1 MLGVKMLGDE
11 KVTIEDYPEP
21 IQKQGEILIQ
31 IKASGICGSEMHGYR
46 SQSSQPFNGGHEM
59 AGIVIDAGNSKRF
72 KIGDHLGVHAV
83 WGCGDCQW
91 CDVGK
96 YTFCDDRLTCP
107 GTHAERIAA
116 PEHTCLKLP
125 KDIPFDIG
133 VLLTGDGLGVPYHV
147 SQRLNTNQGDV
158 VCIIGAGPI
167 GLGNAII
174 QSFFGAEVVIID
186 INPYRLALAKKFGIA
201 HTINSQEIDPLKAV
215 SEITQGMLANKCIE
229 AVGHPE
235 TLRLALKLVGKSG
248 TVMAIGEQGDV
259 PINLSENLIRRDIT
273 LMGSWFYH
281 YSEYPSMLN
290 LYRCELPI
298 KQVITDHFPLLE
310 AETAF
315 SKFARGETGKVILE
329 P

>member
-1 MLGVKMLGDE
+1 
-11 KVTIEDYPEP
+11 
-21 IQKQGEILIQ
+21 
-31 IKASGICGSEMHGYR
+31 
-46 SQSSQPFNGGHEM
+46 
-59 AGIVIDAGNSKRF
+59 
-72 KIGDHLGVHAV
+72 
-83 WGCGDCQW
+83 
-91 CDVGK
+91 
-96 YTFCDDRLTCP
+96 
-107 GTHAERIAA
+107 
-116 PEHTCLKLP
+116 
-125 KDIPFDIG
+125 
-133 VLLTGDGLGVPYHV
+133 
-147 SQRLNTNQGDV
+147 
-158 VCIIGAGPI
+158 
-167 GLGNAII
+167 
-174 QSFFGAEVVIID
+174 
-186 INPYRLALAKKFGIA
+186 
-201 HTINSQEIDPLKAV
+201 
-215 SEITQGMLANKCIE
+215 MLANKCIE

-248 TVMAIGEQGDV
+248 TVMAIGEQGNV